1 MSDGWQ
7 RTSPYWLCLTSD
19 ICLMQPALKQCLA
32 SVVQVSLTSSLIS
45 ISYSL
50 SVVCLKTNQMVWN
63 VRAALSSVRLLGKG
77 VFGRKTGQK
86 GGRSLW
92 WWRWSNGCC
101 FISEQ
106 AGTDNSGERWFI
118 DHSHCHGMS
127 KLAHGGDMNK
137 WEGKERQEEK
147 TCVAIQE
154 ETGANFLEKN
164 IAAVLHVCVSHLIYS
179 VSSYHSVCLIRSYCT
194 LVSFWRLARGKIG
207 CLCDPFKRL
216 LA

>member
-1 MSDGWQ
+1 MAKNV
-7 RTSPYWLCLTSD
+7 TILTPLTSD

-63 VRAALSSVRLLGKG
+63 VCAALSSIRLLGKG

-86 GGRSLW
+86 GGRSLR
-92 WWRWSNGCC
+92 WRWSNGCC

-127 KLAHGGDMNK
+127 KPAYGRYEQTGG
-137 WEGKERQEEK
+137 EEK
-147 TCVAIQE
+147 TRVAIQE
-154 ETGANFLEKN
+154 KKLELIFLRKTQR
-164 IAAVLHVCVSHLIYS
+164 CSP
-179 VSSYHSVCLIRSYCT
+179 
-194 LVSFWRLARGKIG
+194 
-207 CLCDPFKRL
+207 CLCLSSDL
-216 LA
+216 LSEQLSLSRPDSLVLYF

>member
-19 ICLMQPALKQCLA
+19 ICLTQPALKQCLA

-86 GGRSLW
+86 GGRSLRR
-92 WWRWSNGCC
+92 RWSNGCC

-127 KLAHGGDMNK
+127 KLAHGGDRNK
-137 WEGKERQEEK
+137 REGKKRREEK
-147 TCVAIQE
+147 TCVAIQKKLE
-154 ETGANFLEKN
+154 LIFLRK
-164 IAAVLHVCVSHLIYS
+164 
-179 VSSYHSVCLIRSYCT
+179 T
-194 LVSFWRLARGKIG
+194 
-207 CLCDPFKRL
+207 
-216 LA
+216 